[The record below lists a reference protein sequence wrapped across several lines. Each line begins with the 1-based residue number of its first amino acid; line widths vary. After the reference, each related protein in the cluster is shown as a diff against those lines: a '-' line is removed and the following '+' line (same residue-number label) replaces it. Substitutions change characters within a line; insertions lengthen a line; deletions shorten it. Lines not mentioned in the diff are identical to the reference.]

1 MLSGLTLTAYFGFHA
16 KDGKHGLEARS
27 RLIERS
33 SMLDAEIG
41 SLDVVLA
48 RLRRDVAELRPEMPS
63 TDIVEEV
70 ASDVLGYARPGD
82 IVLRRSRSDLRQ

>member
-27 RLIERS
+27 RLIERA

-48 RLRRDVAELRPEMPS
+48 RLRRDVAQLRPEMPS
-63 TDIVEEV
+63 ADVVEEV

-82 IVLRRSRSDLRQ
+82 LVLRRSRSDLRP

>member
-63 TDIVEEV
+63 ADIVEEV

-82 IVLRRSRSDLRQ
+82 IVLRRARSDLRQ